1 LAHDFFTEDPGI
13 KLEMVSRTDSRIEF
27 RLRVLDPKKRCSNKH
42 RENEAIQ
49 FDFDIINDNA
59 DDVASEM
66 AKSGLILEEDSKII
80 AKMLT
85 NQVFNLNKE
94 QNDKRD
100 APIDEELYKD
110 EINSDIN
117 GLQFRQPETVVM
129 YQPPKFINQDEE
141 IKNDNSS
148 IPPENF
154 IKPSS
159 EINVTELINQDQLII
174 QTSPSRSLPL
184 RTVDTIT
191 QQDNYRKISNISNAS
206 TDSAYTSDTNMP
218 YKHLADVNQV
228 PNMVE
233 VVPESYVPNGNDNI
247 YHQDSTMYQSV
258 EAAVNQDTPTFIPNT
273 IPQWNYQMNTV
284 QNQSPSSVDEELQ
297 RKISTV
303 STISNLS
310 SLSSDSVQGLVLQDI
325 QHHAIIH
332 EENALQNNQNM
343 YNIQNQDVINTNQLE
358 NLNYCNTQPPSNESY
373 LPNVQS
379 YQENQVCSNY
389 NNQVNNLPEETIMV
403 EEKPVNFIEP
413 LTNVVEA
420 DAKQNLR

>member
-1 LAHDFFTEDPGI
+1 MAHDFFTEDPGI

-100 APIDEELYKD
+100 VPIDEELYKD
-110 EINSDIN
+110 EINSDVN

-148 IPPENF
+148 IPPEHF

-159 EINVTELINQDQLII
+159 EINVIELINQDQLLI
-174 QTSPSRSLPL
+174 QMSPSRSLPL
-184 RTVDTIT
+184 RSVDTNT

-258 EAAVNQDTPTFIPNT
+258 ETAVNQDTPTFIPNT
-273 IPQWNYQMNTV
+273 IPQWNYQMNIV
-284 QNQSPSSVDEELQ
+284 QNQSPSLVDEELQ

-325 QHHAIIH
+325 QHHDIIH
-332 EENALQNNQNM
+332 EENALQNNQNI
-343 YNIQNQDVINTNQLE
+343 YNIQNQDVINTNQSE
-358 NLNYCNTQPPSNESY
+358 NLNYCNTQPSNEPY
-373 LPNVQS
+373 LPNVQP

-389 NNQVNNLPEETIMV
+389 SNLPEETIMV
-403 EEKPVNFIEP
+403 EEKPVHFVEP
-413 LTNVVEA
+413 LTNVVET